1 MKITAVSF
9 NIRCCDDANGH
20 SIPERAPR
28 LDALVTPL
36 QPDVIGFQEYTVPWE
51 KQIEKYFGEK
61 YEIFN
66 KYRAENNKEGTPILW
81 KKDRFHCL
89 KKGYFWLSD
98 TPEVESKGW
107 DTLGCCRIC
116 IYAVLKDKASGK
128 IFTFMNTHFGFGE
141 KGQVDSAKLIY
152 EYSKKISPYPTFIT
166 GDFNMTPASAAYKEM
181 AKNFTDV
188 NAVTLKDFGKT
199 FHNYHPELERD
210 AHIDYC
216 FTDEKVK
223 PVNLIVID
231 GDIDGKFPSDH
242 FGLYIELEI

>member
-9 NIRCCDDANGH
+9 NIRYGDDANGH

-51 KQIEKYFGEK
+51 KEIEKYFGEK

-66 KYRAENNKEGTPILW
+66 KYRSVSNLEATPILW
-81 KKDRFHCL
+81 KKDKFHCL

-107 DTLGCCRIC
+107 DTLNCCRIC
-116 IYAVLKDKASGK
+116 NYAVLKEKQSGK

-141 KGQVDSAKLIY
+141 KGQVDSARLVY
-152 EYSKKISPYPTFIT
+152 EYSKKISNYPTFIT
-166 GDFNMTPASAAYKEM
+166 GDFNMTPQAAAYKEM
-181 AKNFTDV
+181 TNNFIDV
-188 NAVTLKDFGKT
+188 NAVTLKDFGDT
-199 FHNYHPELERD
+199 FHDYNPKIERNQ
-210 AHIDYC
+210 HIDYC
-216 FTDEKVK
+216 FADENVK
-223 PVNLIVID
+223 PINLTVID

-242 FGLYIELEI
+242 FGLFVELEI